1 MEKFLFGNQGDMDQP
16 GENTFIGV
24 VGWGRTIKSQLIFK
38 DKKVGNIDKYFVKFT
53 VKGRSRSYSQRE
65 I

>member
-24 VGWGRTIKSQLIFK
+24 VGWGGTIKSQLIFK
-38 DKKVGNIDKYFVKFT
+38 DKKVENIDKYFVKFT
-53 VKGRSRSYSQRE
+53 VKGRSGRYSQRE